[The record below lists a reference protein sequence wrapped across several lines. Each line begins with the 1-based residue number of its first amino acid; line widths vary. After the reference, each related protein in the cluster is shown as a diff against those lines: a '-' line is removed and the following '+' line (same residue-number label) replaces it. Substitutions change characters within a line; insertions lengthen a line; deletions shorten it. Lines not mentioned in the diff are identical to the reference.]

1 MRRRDSV
8 TADWLAAASSTPL
21 ADRVRTYAPAAPL
34 TPRTTHA
41 GTHLHQH
48 APALSST
55 APLTRTPLPASRCV
69 STHSLVLPPPFGPHP
84 HWPPLLRGYV
94 AAGAR
99 IRDAALLWPRRPS
112 QGVLAR
118 GPTPFHPPSLFH
130 SNPPSFLPS
139 PSIRPFPSHFPNSAR
154 SQKNQQTKTR
164 HRIADA
170 RGEASKP
177 GSRSVAGDAADL
189 LKHKRGPA
197 RMISDGYGYTES
209 DAEVRTSISILLLFS
224 SPLPHLLFSPHL
236 SATPTRPRIPTSRL
250 PPPDSH
256 AAKRD
261 KTQDAR
267 HAEPGHTDTMC
278 CTWPWGRGAARFD
291 CELLRRPARSQDLR
305 LSPSDPGRCS
315 VLVRFAAP
323 RTSHSS
329 RAGLPAR
336 PARTPPHPARCAAHA
351 RVAPRRRSPC
361 ACLYVPNK

>member
-94 AAGAR
+94 AAVL
-99 IRDAALLWPRRPS
+99 RDPKKISKP
-112 QGVLAR
+112 
-118 GPTPFHPPSLFH
+118 
-130 SNPPSFLPS
+130 
-139 PSIRPFPSHFPNSAR
+139 
-154 SQKNQQTKTR
+154 KTR